1 MALYLTRVAE
11 IYPLL
16 SMGRYVLAL
25 FPAFLIL
32 ARYGES
38 PIIQRIIVYT
48 SLLGALFLSAQY
60 AIWGWVG

>member
-1 MALYLTRVAE
+1 
-11 IYPLL
+11 
-16 SMGRYVLAL
+16 MGRYVLAL